1 MINMFNKE
9 KRIFKIE
16 YIKLTDHVDYIVAK
30 DEKKALKK
38 FYRKHQCGYYPDI
51 ISFREVKLG
60 EDGKLYAI

>member
-1 MINMFNKE
+1 MFNKN

-16 YIKLTDHVDYIVAK
+16 YILLTDHIEYIVAK

-38 FYRKHQCGYYPDI
+38 FYHKHLFGYYPDI
-51 ISFREVKLG
+51 VSFREVKLG